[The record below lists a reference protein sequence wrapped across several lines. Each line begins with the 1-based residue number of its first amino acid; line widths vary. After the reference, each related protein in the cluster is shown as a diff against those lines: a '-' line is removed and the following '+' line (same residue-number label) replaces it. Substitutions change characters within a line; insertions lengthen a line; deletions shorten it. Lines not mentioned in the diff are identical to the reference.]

1 MTDKKLISIGEMA
14 RINRVTIPTL
24 RLYDEK
30 DLLKPRYTDEETG
43 YRYYDLDQNARLDMI
58 AYMKELGM
66 SLSEI
71 ADVLKK
77 EDIRMIEDILNQKK
91 DQIYENI
98 NKLKR
103 QRDSVT
109 RAINAIERYCKSP
122 ATGTITLEYIER
134 RYMWGIKCHT
144 NFYEGN
150 IKTFEE
156 SLVDLRNALYE
167 HNYEQVHSYNVGT
180 SIKKENYLEGKYI
193 PEEIFIFTSH
203 NDEHPD
209 IKVIDSGMYA
219 CIYLDNY
226 DDEIAYAESLKKY
239 CKEKGYAV
247 SGDYICEILTEFNV
261 FDTERR
267 SMFMRLQVPLK
278 FN

>member
-1 MTDKKLISIGEMA
+1 M
-14 RINRVTIPTL
+14 
-24 RLYDEK
+24 
-30 DLLKPRYTDEETG
+30 
-43 YRYYDLDQNARLDMI
+43 
-58 AYMKELGM
+58 LGHQ
-66 SLSEI
+66 L
-71 ADVLKK
+71 
-77 EDIRMIEDILNQKK
+77 
-91 DQIYENI
+91 
-98 NKLKR
+98 
-103 QRDSVT
+103 
-109 RAINAIERYCKSP
+109 
-122 ATGTITLEYIER
+122 
-134 RYMWGIKCHT
+134 
-144 NFYEGN
+144 
-150 IKTFEE
+150 
-156 SLVDLRNALYE
+156 
-167 HNYEQVHSYNVGT
+167 
-180 SIKKENYLEGKYI
+180 KKENYLEGKYI